1 MHNRPQVG
9 ELLEAVR
16 DFLEQKALPE
26 LRGRNAFHAR
36 VAVNALDILR
46 RELERG
52 AAAAEAERQRLLDL
66 LSGPEGTVG
75 ELDRELCRRIR
86 AGEITLAT
94 PGLAEHLWQT
104 TLDRLAIDQPGYATY
119 RRHAEETGQE

>member
-1 MHNRPQVG
+1 MHNRPRAG

-46 RELERG
+46 RELEHG
-52 AAAAEAERQRLLDL
+52 AAAAAAERQRLHEL
-66 LSGPEGTVG
+66 LAGPEGTVE

-86 AGEITLAT
+86 AGEVTLAT

-104 TLDRLAIDQPGYATY
+104 TLDRLAIDQPKYATY
-119 RRHAEETGQE
+119 RRHSSDADS

>member
-1 MHNRPQVG
+1 MHNRPRAG

-46 RELERG
+46 REIEQG
-52 AAAAEAERQRLLDL
+52 AAASEAERQRLQDL
-66 LSGPEGTVG
+66 LAGPEGTVE

-86 AGEITLAT
+86 AGEVTLAT

-104 TLDRLAIDQPGYATY
+104 TLDRLAIDQPKYATY
-119 RRHAEETGQE
+119 RRHDPHGSTD

>member
-1 MHNRPQVG
+1 MHNRPQAG

-46 RELERG
+46 RELDLG
-52 AAAAEAERQRLLDL
+52 AAAADAERQRLQDL
-66 LSGPEGTVG
+66 LAGPEGTVE

-104 TLDRLAIDQPGYATY
+104 TLDRLAIDQPRYATY
-119 RRHAEETGQE
+119 RKHSEETGAE

>member
-1 MHNRPQVG
+1 MHNRPRAG

-46 RELERG
+46 RELEHG
-52 AAAAEAERQRLLDL
+52 AAATEAERQRLQEL
-66 LSGPEGTVG
+66 LAEPEGTVE

-86 AGEITLAT
+86 AGEVTLAT

-104 TLDRLAIDQPGYATY
+104 TLDRLAIDQPRYATY
-119 RRHAEETGQE
+119 RRHAVESGAE